1 MCRLQREVWGHGAR
15 ERHPCLR
22 KPREKG
28 QESVMHRAGGL
39 GKASK
44 VGRRPGSSYKARE
57 GEPLRCARAGRPG
70 SLGGS
75 SFLSLQSS
83 SMCRAVK
90 KGCVPAVSG
99 QLLYS

>member
-1 MCRLQREVWGHGAR
+1 MHKAR
-15 ERHPCLR
+15 
-22 KPREKG
+22 
-28 QESVMHRAGGL
+28 GL

-57 GEPLRCARAGRPG
+57 GGPLRCARAGRPG

-90 KGCVPAVSG
+90 KGCVPAVFRAAVI
-99 QLLYS
+99 QLIIVLSRNCSPFHLLLAQHFL